1 MTFARLIRVKS
12 LGSARRFPY
21 NALEHRRLRQG
32 GEAVYDIISIVF
44 VLGFFALCL
53 LYVQACDRIL
63 GPDEELATPAAP
75 GEPTR
80 PANEAIAA

>member
-1 MTFARLIRVKS
+1 M
-12 LGSARRFPY
+12 
-21 NALEHRRLRQG
+21 
-32 GEAVYDIISIVF
+32 YDIISIVF

-63 GPDEELATPAAP
+63 GPDEELVAPAAP

-80 PANEAIAA
+80 PADEAIAA